1 MIHHWMAK
9 KLFIKTTL
17 PDCSLAKY
25 ENALNNNSWILI
37 NKCTY
42 SEDTQMYME
51 VKEKMLEVILVKLLA
66 IHNKL
71 TENNLLIF
79 VSTMHS

>member
-1 MIHHWMAK
+1 
-9 KLFIKTTL
+9 
-17 PDCSLAKY
+17 
-25 ENALNNNSWILI
+25 
-37 NKCTY
+37 
-42 SEDTQMYME
+42 MYME

-71 TENNLLIF
+71 TEYNLLIF